1 MQLSERQKS
10 LQENYY
16 FSCQCSSCS
25 ELNLSDLVMN
35 SFCCP
40 QSNCLGAIS
49 ESTYYRSKENFVN
62 VSLGGSYVCKLSLPV
77 RLFSHTMVFFK
88 NIFSFTPLVTNKWPF
103 RLQHGL
109 QNTTLNTTFAT
120 EYLCIK
126 ANLFT
131 FMTLYFVT
139 PDKIY
144 SCYF

>member
-1 MQLSERQKS
+1 MQLSERQES

-77 RLFSHTMVFFK
+77 RLFSHTMVFL

-120 EYLCIK
+120 V
-126 ANLFT
+126 
-131 FMTLYFVT
+131 FMYQSKFVYFYDTIYFVT

>member
-1 MQLSERQKS
+1 MSA
-10 LQENYY
+10 NYHCLYGY
-16 FSCQCSSCS
+16 FRI
-25 ELNLSDLVMN
+25 LW
-35 SFCCP
+35 
-40 QSNCLGAIS
+40 
-49 ESTYYRSKENFVN
+49 
-62 VSLGGSYVCKLSLPV
+62 
-77 RLFSHTMVFFK
+77 FFK